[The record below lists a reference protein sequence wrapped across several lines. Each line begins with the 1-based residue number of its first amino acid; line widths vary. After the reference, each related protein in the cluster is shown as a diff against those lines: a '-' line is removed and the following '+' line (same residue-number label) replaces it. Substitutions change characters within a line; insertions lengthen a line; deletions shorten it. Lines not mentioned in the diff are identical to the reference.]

1 MEYERN
7 GEELLAEGR
16 ASFDDEERN
25 DETEPRV
32 QVLTPSERNAYR
44 GVTIDEGTPDGEPR
58 TNIRFERG
66 GLGLRFG
73 RKGFRCCFY
82 FRRGLRRSRRL
93 CGDRAFRGSLCFFC
107 LRRFRYIRD
116 HPAGTK
122 RKRKQAHSQDPYHF
136 SVHNKNL
143 KALQYRCRHHTFPH
157 HLRQEG
163 GKGLSL
169 SSPFSIDEKPAEG

>member
-7 GEELLAEGR
+7 GEELLAEGQ

-66 GLGLRFG
+66 SSGWKSFTYMTSGSSWQSKLTLILGVTAFLLFIL
-73 RKGFRCCFY
+73 FIALPVAFTLILLSVVSWILY
-82 FRRGLRRSRRL
+82 RL
-93 CGDRAFRGSLCFFC
+93 FF
-107 LRRFRYIRD
+107 
-116 HPAGTK
+116 
-122 RKRKQAHSQDPYHF
+122 
-136 SVHNKNL
+136 
-143 KALQYRCRHHTFPH
+143 
-157 HLRQEG
+157 
-163 GKGLSL
+163 
-169 SSPFSIDEKPAEG
+169 

>member
-7 GEELLAEGR
+7 GEELLAEGQ

-66 GLGLRFG
+66 SSGWKSFTYMTSGSSWQSKLALILGVTALLMFIL
-73 RKGFRCCFY
+73 FIALPVAFTLILLSVVSWILY
-82 FRRGLRRSRRL
+82 RL
-93 CGDRAFRGSLCFFC
+93 FF
-107 LRRFRYIRD
+107 
-116 HPAGTK
+116 
-122 RKRKQAHSQDPYHF
+122 
-136 SVHNKNL
+136 
-143 KALQYRCRHHTFPH
+143 
-157 HLRQEG
+157 
-163 GKGLSL
+163 
-169 SSPFSIDEKPAEG
+169 